1 MNDNNTLKIIGKN
14 IRGVRKKIGMTQEE
28 FADKLNVS
36 RAALSYYENGERDIG
51 LYTFYILCKE
61 FQVNPSDILMIGN
74 EIQHIALSSVSERL
88 NYISNEIDKIK
99 SEVDG
104 FLNDGGD

>member
-1 MNDNNTLKIIGKN
+1 MSDNDTLKIFGMN
-14 IRGVRKKIGMTQEE
+14 IRQIRKKLRMTQTE

-36 RAALSYYENGERDIG
+36 RGALSFYENGERDMG
-51 LYTFYILCKE
+51 LYTFYMICKE
-61 FQVNPSDILMIGN
+61 FQINPSDILMIGN

-99 SEVDG
+99 SEVDD

>member
-1 MNDNNTLKIIGKN
+1 MSNNNVLKIVGIN
-14 IRGVRKKIGMTQEE
+14 IREIRKKIGMTQEE
-28 FADKLNVS
+28 FGDKLNVS
-36 RAALSYYENGERDIG
+36 RATLSYYENGERDMGIS
-51 LYTFYILCKE
+51 TFYILCKE
-61 FQVNPSDILMIGN
+61 FQINPSDILMIGN